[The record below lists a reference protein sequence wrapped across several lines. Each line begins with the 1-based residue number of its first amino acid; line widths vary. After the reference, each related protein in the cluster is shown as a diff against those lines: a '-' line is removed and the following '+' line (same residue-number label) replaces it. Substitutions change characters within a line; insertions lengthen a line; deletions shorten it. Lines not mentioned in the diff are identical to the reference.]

1 MWLAA
6 AVFSAVFGGL
16 TAILAKCGVRETD
29 SDLATAIRTG
39 VVLVMAWLIAAA
51 RGKLPL
57 LKTVRRRE
65 LLFLILSGIA
75 TGASWLCYY
84 AAIQSGKVSVVVPV
98 DKMSLLLTVGFSRVF
113 LGEKLSRTAL
123 LGLLLMVGGTLL
135 MAVWA

>member
-16 TAILAKCGVRETD
+16 TAI
-29 SDLATAIRTG
+29 RTG
-39 VVLVMAWLIAAA
+39 VVLVMAWLIVAT

-57 LKTVRRRE
+57 LRTVRRRE
-65 LLFLILSGIA
+65 LCFLILSGIA

-84 AAIQSGKVSVVVPV
+84 AAIQNGKVSVVVPV

-113 LGEKLSRTAL
+113 LGEKLSRTAFA
-123 LGLLLMVGGTLL
+123 GLLLMVGGTLL

>member
-6 AVFSAVFGGL
+6 AVFGGL

-29 SDLATAIRTG
+29 SDLATAIRTV
-39 VVLVMAWLIAAA
+39 VVLLFSWLVVLAAGSA
-51 RGKLPL
+51 GTITEISPRS
-57 LKTVRRRE
+57 
-65 LLFLILSGIA
+65 LLFLVLSGAA